1 LRGTVGRRRYFGG
14 LKFGKK
20 WSEGSVDEDINM
32 YAMPPGTYTLE
43 ARFPSVTDPRYWLSK
58 KIVVQPKFIQT
69 VFFKAIIFSIVIAG
83 IYFLWR
89 LKVARIITE
98 QQLRTAIASDLHDE
112 IGSALTRISMSS
124 ELMLMGKHD
133 NAILERIS
141 TDSKNAISSISDIIW
156 SVDSRND
163 TWSDLIM
170 RMREHAYVLLEDSAQ
185 LHFTVSDTDEEHQM
199 YQEVRQNLYLIFKE
213 AVTNI
218 SRHNLAT
225 EVWIEIKNSDS
236 IFSFMIKNKVKS
248 IKDSAYTGQGLSNIE
263 MRAQRIKS
271 VLKIENNQDFF
282 VITLSYAK

>member
-1 LRGTVGRRRYFGG
+1 
-14 LKFGKK
+14 
-20 WSEGSVDEDINM
+20 
-32 YAMPPGTYTLE
+32 LE
-43 ARFPSVTDPRYWLSK
+43 ARFPSVTDQKYWLSK

-69 VFFKAIIFSIVIAG
+69 IFFKAIIFLFVIAG
-83 IYFLWR
+83 IYLLWR

-170 RMREHAYVLLEDSAQ
+170 RMREHAYVLLEDTAQ
-185 LHFTVSDTDEEHQM
+185 LNFTVNDSDEEHHM
-199 YQEVRQNLYLIFKE
+199 SQEVRQNLYLIFKE
-213 AVTNI
+213 AITNI
-218 SRHNLAT
+218 ARHNSST
-225 EVWIEIKNSDS
+225 EVWIEILNTDS
-236 IFSFMIKNKVKS
+236 KFSFIIKNKVTCL
-248 IKDSAYTGQGLSNIE
+248 KDSAYTGQGLSNIE
-263 MRAQRIKS
+263 MRAHRIKS
-271 VLKIENNQDFF
+271 ELQIINDKEFFKITVQ
-282 VITLSYAK
+282 YPK

>member
-1 LRGTVGRRRYFGG
+1 
-14 LKFGKK
+14 
-20 WSEGSVDEDINM
+20 
-32 YAMPPGTYTLE
+32 
-43 ARFPSVTDPRYWLSK
+43 
-58 KIVVQPKFIQT
+58 
-69 VFFKAIIFSIVIAG
+69 
-83 IYFLWR
+83 
-89 LKVARIITE
+89 
-98 QQLRTAIASDLHDE
+98 
-112 IGSALTRISMSS
+112 
-124 ELMLMGKHD
+124 MGKHD

-185 LHFTVSDTDEEHQM
+185 LNFTVNDSDDEHEI

-236 IFSFMIKNKVKS
+236 LFSFMIKNKVKS

-271 VLKIENNQDFF
+271 VLKIENNQNFF